1 VRAGGHAPIQALNL
15 LSSLVSKSL
24 VMREDAYG
32 IGCYRRWYWITRANT
47 EGCLLLDEFLAADG
61 GAPRVRAYAWFLRG
75 FLAVLK
81 AESAAA
87 RPALLAA
94 AAAAR
99 RAGEPG
105 LLAEA
110 LSLVSI
116 TESLA
121 GQHDRARELLGE
133 AEAAA
138 AGLDYP
144 PGRLAICQ
152 ARALGGL
159 LRSDLDAARSG
170 AAAGLSLA
178 RAADDMY
185 GLEMMLLNL
194 GAAALLGG
202 DLNQAGPLLAEA
214 LDIADRTDD
223 RVAQFYVLGALG
235 CHAAFSA
242 RPGYAARLLGAADT
256 AATEVGASVMPFLL
270 PVLARA
276 GQVAEAALGT
286 ARFQAERT
294 AGEDLSRRA
303 ALELALGRSQR
314 DHQADAA
321 ATERAGGSVQP
332 LSNREADVARLLAD
346 GLTNRQIGARLYIS
360 ERTVDSHVRS
370 ILNKLGF
377 ASRAQVAAWITSP
390 D

>member
-1 VRAGGHAPIQALNL
+1 VEL
-15 LSSLVSKSL
+15 
-24 VMREDAYG
+24 
-32 IGCYRRWYWITRANT
+32 
-47 EGCLLLDEFLAADG
+47 
-61 GAPRVRAYAWFLRG
+61 
-75 FLAVLK
+75 
-81 AESAAA
+81 
-87 RPALLAA
+87 RPAFW
-94 AAAAR
+94 R
-99 RAGEPG
+99 R
-105 LLAEA
+105 
-110 LSLVSI
+110 
-116 TESLA
+116 
-121 GQHDRARELLGE
+121 
-133 AEAAA
+133 
-138 AGLDYP
+138 
-144 PGRLAICQ
+144 
-152 ARALGGL
+152 
-159 LRSDLDAARSG
+159 
-170 AAAGLSLA
+170 
-178 RAADDMY
+178 
-185 GLEMMLLNL
+185 
-194 GAAALLGG
+194 GG
-202 DLNQAGPLLAEA
+202 DAPGPLLAEA
-214 LDIADRTDD
+214 LDIADRIDD

-242 RPGYAARLLGAADT
+242 RPGYAARLLGA

-314 DHQADAA
+314 DDQADAA

-360 ERTVDSHVRS
+360 ERTVDSHVRN

>member
-1 VRAGGHAPIQALNL
+1 VLLITSHHPGRAG
-15 LSSLVSKSL
+15 
-24 VMREDAYG
+24 
-32 IGCYRRWYWITRANT
+32 
-47 EGCLLLDEFLAADG
+47 
-61 GAPRVRAYAWFLRG
+61 
-75 FLAVLK
+75 
-81 AESAAA
+81 SAAA
-87 RPALLAA
+87 RARCHG
-94 AAAAR
+94 R
-99 RAGEPG
+99 RAYP
-105 LLAEA
+105 ATA
-110 LSLVSI
+110 SI
-116 TESLA
+116 
-121 GQHDRARELLGE
+121 
-133 AEAAA
+133 
-138 AGLDYP
+138 
-144 PGRLAICQ
+144 
-152 ARALGGL
+152 
-159 LRSDLDAARSG
+159 
-170 AAAGLSLA
+170 
-178 RAADDMY
+178 
-185 GLEMMLLNL
+185 
-194 GAAALLGG
+194 
-202 DLNQAGPLLAEA
+202 
-214 LDIADRTDD
+214 DD

-303 ALELALGRSQR
+303 ALELALGRSQL

-346 GLTNRQIGARLYIS
+346 GLTNRQ
-360 ERTVDSHVRS
+360 
-370 ILNKLGF
+370 NKLGF

>member
-1 VRAGGHAPIQALNL
+1 
-15 LSSLVSKSL
+15 
-24 VMREDAYG
+24 
-32 IGCYRRWYWITRANT
+32 
-47 EGCLLLDEFLAADG
+47 
-61 GAPRVRAYAWFLRG
+61 
-75 FLAVLK
+75 VLK
-81 AESAAA
+81 AEPAAA
-87 RPALLAA
+87 RPALL
-94 AAAAR
+94 
-99 RAGEPG
+99 
-105 LLAEA
+105 
-110 LSLVSI
+110 
-116 TESLA
+116 
-121 GQHDRARELLGE
+121 
-133 AEAAA
+133 AAA

-185 GLEMMLLNL
+185 GLEMILLNL

-214 LDIADRTDD
+214 LDIADRIDD

-346 GLTNRQIGARLYIS
+346 GLTNRQ
-360 ERTVDSHVRS
+360 
-370 ILNKLGF
+370 NKLGF